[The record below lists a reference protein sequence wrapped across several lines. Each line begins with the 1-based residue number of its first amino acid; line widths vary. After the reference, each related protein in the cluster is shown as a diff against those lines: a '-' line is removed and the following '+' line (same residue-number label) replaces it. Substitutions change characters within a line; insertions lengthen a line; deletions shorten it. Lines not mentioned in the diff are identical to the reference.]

1 MASAAQPLVRLQA
14 WCAFA
19 LGVVALNTLLAYG
32 NLRRLEALPTVAATE
47 RSAII
52 NRAIAFHAAAALC
65 SVALLALA
73 GQRIL
78 RERQVRQQ
86 LRELADQQRATL
98 ATLRD
103 GVIGVDATGRV
114 TFINDKAVKDAELSD
129 IEAIGQPIGQVLP
142 FVNLQTRLPA
152 DNPVLRAMRERRPV
166 TISSPLALAREDHHT
181 LLDATAT
188 PILSEDDSVAGA
200 VLVVRDGSER
210 AQAEKVLEAS
220 RSVFRAVLDAL
231 PTQVALLDRQGLI
244 VETNAAW
251 RQSAVATDGSGRPCG
266 VGTSYPDACG
276 EDTSDGEAIAAG
288 IRSVIDGERPN
299 FSTAHRCNGTPPLW
313 LQMHVAVLDGQSPV
327 RAVVAHED
335 VSERVQSESRMHRQS
350 DQLRRLASVA
360 NLVNAAQDV
369 RSVLG
374 LVTAGACEIVD
385 ADLAATHV
393 VVGGADGLEL
403 GAEARGGEGQP
414 VTARSGQSTWGT
426 APCGSVTQT
435 TSLTGAQL
443 ESDPAWRTFLQGCGY
458 HDVPSGWMGAP
469 LVGIDGKQLGMLH
482 LLGRGSAFTDQDAS
496 IVTQLARLAAGA
508 IENAWLYEELR
519 EGDRR
524 KDEFLATLAH
534 ELRNPLA
541 PMRSAIEIIRRAD
554 EGPPRQDAVA
564 VLERQVLQ
572 MVRLIDDL
580 LDISR
585 ITKGKLDLRLER
597 LDLGAVIRHAVES
610 SRPVIEAGE
619 HELVLALPLEPIILR
634 ADHARL
640 SQVFANLLNNA
651 AKYSEPRGRI
661 EVTLETSPRDAIV
674 QIRDSGIGIEPEML
688 PRVFDMFVQ
697 EDQTLERARG
707 GLGIGLTLVRS
718 IVELHGG
725 RVEASSLG
733 TGQGSCFTVR
743 LPRAVARGLTLPKL
757 PKDSAR
763 ARPTSGAR
771 RIMVVDDNADA
782 VDSLAVLL
790 GLEGHDVRIARDGPS
805 AVAVAREF
813 GPEVA
818 LLDIGLPGMSGYD
831 VARALRAD
839 ERTAGCLLVALTGWG
854 QDADRKRSQD
864 AGFDH
869 HLVKPLDI
877 DMLNGVLKQLKTHA

>member
-1 MASAAQPLVRLQA
+1 MASAAQLLVRTQA

-19 LGVVALNTLLAYG
+19 LGVVALNTLLAYT
-32 NLRRLEALPTVAATE
+32 NLRRLEALPNDAVIE
-47 RSAII
+47 RSTLV
-52 NRAIAFHAAAALC
+52 NRAIAFHAAAGLC
-65 SVALLALA
+65 SIALLAVA
-73 GQRIL
+73 AERVL
-78 RERQVRQQ
+78 RERQARKQ
-86 LRELADQQRATL
+86 LRDLADQQRATL
-98 ATLRD
+98 ASVRD
-103 GVIGVDATGRV
+103 GVIGVDANGHV
-114 TFINDKAVKDAELSD
+114 TFINDNAVREAELGD
-129 IEAIGQPIGQVLP
+129 AEAIGQPIARVLP

-152 DNPVLRAMRERRPV
+152 DNPVLRAMRERKQV
-166 TISSPLALAREDHHT
+166 AISSPLALARNGHHAPM
-181 LLDATAT
+181 DVTAA
-188 PILSEDDSVAGA
+188 PIMADDDSIAGA
-200 VLVVRDGSER
+200 VLVVRDGRER
-210 AQAEKVLEAS
+210 AQAEQVLESS
-220 RSVFRAVLDAL
+220 RAVFRSVLDAL

-244 VETNAAW
+244 VDTNAAW
-251 RQSAVATDGSGRPCG
+251 RRYAVSADANGRGSI
-266 VGTSYPDACG
+266 GTSYTDACG
-276 EDTSDGEAIAAG
+276 EESADGEDLAAG
-288 IRSVIDGERPN
+288 VKAVIDGERPT
-299 FSTAHRCNGTPPLW
+299 FSTEHRSNGKEPHW
-313 LQMHVAVLDGQSPV
+313 LQMHVALLEGQSAV

-335 VSERVQSESRMHRQS
+335 VSERVLSESRMQRQS
-350 DQLRRLASVA
+350 DQLRRLATVA

-374 LVTAGACEIVD
+374 LVTAGACELVG

-393 VVGGADGLEL
+393 VVGGTDGLEL
-403 GAEARGGEGQP
+403 DAEARGGHGQQAP
-414 VTARSGQSTWGT
+414 ARSSQSTWRSP
-426 APCGSVTQT
+426 PCGTVTET
-435 TSLTGAQL
+435 TSLTGAEL
-443 ESDPAWRTFLQGCGY
+443 EADPAWRTFLHDAGY
-458 HDVPSGWMGAP
+458 RDLPSGWMGAP
-469 LVGIDGKQLGMLH
+469 LVGLDGKQLGMLH
-482 LLGRGSAFTDQDAS
+482 LLGRDESFTDQDAS
-496 IVTQLARLAAGA
+496 IITQMARLAAGA

-541 PMRSAIEIIRRAD
+541 PMRSAIEIIKRS
-554 EGPPRQDAVA
+554 DAEPSRSEATA

-585 ITKGKLDLRLER
+585 ITKGKLELRLER
-597 LDLGAVIRHAVES
+597 VDLGAVIRDAVEA
-610 SRPVIEAGE
+610 SRPAIEAGD
-619 HELVLALPLEPIILR
+619 HALVMALPLEPIIMR

-651 AKYSEPRGRI
+651 AKYSETGGRI
-661 EVTLETSPRDAIV
+661 EVSLETSSRDAIV

-733 TGQGSCFTVR
+733 AGQGSCFSVR
-743 LPRAVARGLTLPKL
+743 LPRAVARSTFASKPMA
-757 PKDSAR
+757 DVAR
-763 ARPTSGAR
+763 VRPQAK

-790 GLEGHDVRIARDGPS
+790 GLEGHEVRVARDGPS
-805 AVAVAREF
+805 AVEVARAF
-813 GPEVA
+813 VPEVA

-854 QDADRKRSQD
+854 QDTDRKRSQD

-877 DMLNGVLKQLKTHA
+877 DMLNDVLKRLNAPV